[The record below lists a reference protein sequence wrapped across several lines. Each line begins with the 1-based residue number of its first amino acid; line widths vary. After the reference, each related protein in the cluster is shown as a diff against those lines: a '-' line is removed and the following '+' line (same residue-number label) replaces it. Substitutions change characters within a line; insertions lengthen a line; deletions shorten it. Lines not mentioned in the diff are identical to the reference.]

1 MSKTLDLAKE
11 LISLKSVTPNDAGCQ
26 EIVAKRLKPVS
37 YTHLRAHETG

>member
-26 EIVAKRLKPVS
+26 EIVAKRLKQFGFDIEN
-37 YTHLRAHETG
+37 LN